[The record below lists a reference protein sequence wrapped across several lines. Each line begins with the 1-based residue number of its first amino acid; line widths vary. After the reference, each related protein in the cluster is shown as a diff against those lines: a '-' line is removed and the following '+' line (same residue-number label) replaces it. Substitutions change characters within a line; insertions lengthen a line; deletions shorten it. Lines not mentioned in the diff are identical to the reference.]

1 MERSNALSR
10 RGNSGFL
17 NGHPKLGGRRKGTPN
32 KSTVLL
38 KDAIA
43 RAAEAVGE
51 DGCGKNGLIGY
62 LKWLAVREPQV
73 FASLL
78 AKLLPLQVAASASLA
93 VEEVPRIHSGMSI
106 AEATEAYARTLA
118 AGPNCRLIEHEP
130 PDCA

>member
-1 MERSNALSR
+1 
-10 RGNSGFL
+10 
-17 NGHPKLGGRRKGTPN
+17 
-32 KSTVLL
+32 VLL

-73 FASLL
+73 FAGLL
-78 AKLLPLQVAASASLA
+78 GKLLPLQVAGSMA